1 MEVVVITG
9 GIRLAKLQSNR
20 HHQKTNTQL
29 FTGRMALLLTN
40 HQCQS
45 TEGKSV
51 TFYGFPHSELA
62 WGLPTLSTTN
72 KGSWLPRGKV
82 VMTLVS
88 PLTPVSPQKRKRKKE
103 NTVSLIY
110 KQLDRKWCS
119 VFELSWKTSFTY
131 IFMHTQH
138 RFISHHWSELGKT
151 YLQHWVYFTQCLF
164 DIS

>member
-40 HQCQS
+40 QQCQS

-62 WGLPTLSTTN
+62 WGSSNFVYDQQRLLVTLGEGCHDSRQP
-72 KGSWLPRGKV
+72 SDASI
-82 VMTLVS
+82 S
-88 PLTPVSPQKRKRKKE
+88 PKKKKKE
-103 NTVSLIY
+103 
-110 KQLDRKWCS
+110 RKYS
-119 VFELSWKTSFTY
+119 
-131 IFMHTQH
+131 
-138 RFISHHWSELGKT
+138 
-151 YLQHWVYFTQCLF
+151 
-164 DIS
+164 